1 MSDLLLI
8 EVDRFPGGS
17 RKLAAGAGTAVLCTA
32 GGCWEAVL
40 SDRHGAVAGVRRCCA
55 GGFFFQ
61 GGTAFLGGW
70 MSLFMFWWNA
80 KYEDLGKS

>member
-8 EVDRFPGGS
+8 EVDCFPGGS
-17 RKLAAGAGTAVLCTA
+17 CKLAAGAGTAVLCTA

-55 GGFFFQ
+55 GVFFSR
-61 GGTAFLGGW
+61 GTVFLGGW
-70 MSLFMFWWNA
+70 MSLFMFLV
-80 KYEDLGKS
+80 ECEI

>member
-55 GGFFFQ
+55 GGVFFSRGNRISWGLDESFHV
-61 GGTAFLGGW
+61 LV
-70 MSLFMFWWNA
+70 
-80 KYEDLGKS
+80 ECEI